1 MQITERIKTMH
12 KRILSVFIVIL
23 MLACVGSPA
32 LAAENTKDIEPLPF
46 SWEAYEFVANYLQNN
61 GYLAIAGDGTLEIL
75 PFPEGAFNPLIVNA
89 IKSYVND
96 FINLLVQQ
104 GMIYLDAGFNVYL
117 TEQYY
122 MYTKDFLIWFTQ
134 AFGFDYRTRGIHGN
148 SIPVV
153 HDDNPSERGMSG
165 LSVYWYKYE
174 AKFSNDVITTS
185 INTLYKGLCNAFFPA
200 PIGGRA
206 TDNVVPNM
214 GALELFNVNQ
224 NGVVVRFIYSTEF
237 DNLIAGVWAQ

>member
-1 MQITERIKTMH
+1 M
-12 KRILSVFIVIL
+12 
-23 MLACVGSPA
+23 
-32 LAAENTKDIEPLPF
+32 PLPATARWRYCP
-46 SWEAYEFVANYLQNN
+46 SLR
-61 GYLAIAGDGTLEIL
+61 
-75 PFPEGAFNPLIVNA
+75 GAFNPLIVNA